1 MSRRL
6 AGVFLLISLI
16 SASIAHAKGAFE
28 VVLATNLQ
36 TGAAQDV
43 SDNATLEQFFVFDWQ
58 QGAVEAPTVTS
69 PGIELR
75 RGALDDGDFRGFDV
89 LIYYPEAPDYI
100 FYAGLTN
107 AQGELCVGCSEYDGK
122 WYRLMPEAKT
132 EFAAL
137 FIEAAS
143 PSIDWLQSIGA
154 IMWSVLAIAA
164 G

>member
-6 AGVFLLISLI
+6 AVLFLLISLV
-16 SASIAHAKGAFE
+16 SASIIHAKGAFE
-28 VVLATNLQ
+28 VVLATNLG
-36 TGAAQDV
+36 TGTSQEVA
-43 SDNATLEQFFVFDWQ
+43 DNATLHEFFVFDWQ

-107 AQGELCVGCSEYDGK
+107 SQGELCVGCSEFDN
-122 WYRLMPEAKT
+122 
-132 EFAAL
+132 
-137 FIEAAS
+137 S
-143 PSIDWLQSIGA
+143 
-154 IMWSVLAIAA
+154 
-164 G
+164 